1 MPTFTFEETEILCIS
16 NGETR
21 EEHIFFLER
30 MKVHLP
36 DEEAELKTVIDSVS
50 GKLTQMTDAQF
61 EELKPSLISD
71 FDEQEE

>member
-1 MPTFTFEETEILCIS
+1 MPTFTFEETEILCMS
-16 NGETR
+16 NGDTR

-30 MKVHLP
+30 MKVYLP
-36 DEEAELKTVIDSVS
+36 EDETELHAQIDSVI
-50 GKLTQMTDAQF
+50 GKLTLMTDAQF

>member
-16 NGETR
+16 NGKTR

-30 MKVHLP
+30 MKVYLP
-36 DEEAELKTVIDSVS
+36 DVEAELRTVIDSVI
-50 GKLTQMTDAQF
+50 GKLSQMTDAQF

-71 FDEQEE
+71 YDEQEE

>member
-21 EEHIFFLER
+21 EERIFFLER
-30 MKVHLP
+30 MNVHLP
-36 DEEAELKTVIDSVS
+36 DEEAELKTVIDSVI

>member
-1 MPTFTFEETEILCIS
+1 MPTFTFEETEILCMS

-30 MKVHLP
+30 MKVYLP
-36 DEEAELKTVIDSVS
+36 DVEAELRTVIDSTI
-50 GKLTQMTDAQF
+50 GKLTQMADAQF

>member
-1 MPTFTFEETEILCIS
+1 MPPFTFEETEILCMS

-21 EEHIFFLER
+21 EEHSFFLER
-30 MKVHLP
+30 MKVHPP

>member
-1 MPTFTFEETEILCIS
+1 MPHFQFEEINLMCICNKIS
-16 NGETR
+16 RHVLIDE
-21 EEHIFFLER
+21 LDR
-30 MKVHLP
+30 MVNHLM
-36 DEEAELKTVIDSVS
+36 DDEAELKNLIDSVI